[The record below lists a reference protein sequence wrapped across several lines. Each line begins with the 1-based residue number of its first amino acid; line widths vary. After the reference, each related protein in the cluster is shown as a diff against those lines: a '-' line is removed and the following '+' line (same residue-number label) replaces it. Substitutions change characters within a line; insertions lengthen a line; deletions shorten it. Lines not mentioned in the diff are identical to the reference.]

1 MKKLIIGLAVLL
13 VAAFVASAAT
23 ISYREVRD
31 PKKLRTWLE
40 TNISDVSGTA
50 TNIAGASI
58 VSGNIAVARI
68 TNAMASAGAT
78 IGGNIPAAALT
89 NAAGS
94 VGSSIGGNIPAAALT
109 NAVIA
114 TIQPAYSSGK
124 FSVVGTTQLVFI
136 ASGVTNVIDADI
148 TTP

>member
-89 NAAGS
+89 NA
-94 VGSSIGGNIPAAALT
+94 
-109 NAVIA
+109 VIA